1 MLHKGFVVLAA
12 TLLLPLLLSAD
23 TVVLKDGRRIEAR
36 GSYKVEAGAVKFT
49 GVDGR
54 AYQFPLEAVDLRASE
69 DASAEAAKSE
79 RPKVWTNDDLE
90 LLREKAPVSVMGTA
104 RAAAPAAAEAEAQT
118 EAAAE
123 GEAEAAGAEAVPGPP
138 KEQTREYWQERLQP
152 LRDEL
157 NRLEQQIQ
165 QLRRGQ
171 GQAASNAINVT
182 ASNPGVQVE
191 DTIRQLERR
200 RTQVQQQIADIQ
212 AEARRAGVPPGYTR

>member
-1 MLHKGFVVLAA
+1 MLRKAFLAA
-12 TLLLPLLLSAD
+12 VAALLLPALLAAD
-23 TVVLKDGRRIEAR
+23 VVVLKDGRRIEAR
-36 GSYKVEAGAVKFT
+36 GRYTVEAGVVKFT

-69 DASAEAAKSE
+69 EASAEAPKPP

-90 LLREKAPVSVMGTA
+90 LLKEKAPVSVMGTA
-104 RAAAPAAAEAEAQT
+104 RAAAPAAAEAEAEAVAEGEG

-123 GEAEAAGAEAVPGPP
+123 PVPGPP

-157 NRLEQQIQ
+157 GRIEQQLQ
-165 QLRRGQ
+165 RLRRGQ
-171 GQAASNAINVT
+171 GQAASNAVDVMG
-182 ASNPGVQVE
+182 SNPGVQVE

-212 AEARRAGVPPGYTR
+212 AEARRAGVPPGYVR